1 MHDDALLKTPGFYIT
16 RAVVLEH
23 AAVNHEEGLQLF
35 QRAEMSSFR
44 QEGIAVKLKIKVVT
58 VAQKLFLVEVSK

>member
-1 MHDDALLKTPGFYIT
+1 MQDDALLKTPGLDII

-23 AAVNHEEGLQLF
+23 AAVNYEEGLQLF

-44 QEGIAVKLKIKVVT
+44 QEGIAVNLEIKVVT
-58 VAQKLFLVEVSK
+58 VAQKLFLVQASK